1 MRLKQLL
8 FLTLIALLMSCSSGE
23 KNALELTDNTISEL
37 RDFLAQK
44 KFIED
49 SALMY
54 PGAPSE
60 QVRASA
66 ELIINDL
73 VSRLIVGA
81 PGNPTKVYVLGQ
93 FELSLSQLESLDS
106 EERDRALSYLEK
118 IMEILSI
125 ESSDGLLNN
134 WRYGFE
140 SQ

>member
-1 MRLKQLL
+1 MRLKQLW
-8 FLTLIALLMSCSSGE
+8 FSTLLVLLMSCGSGE
-23 KNALELTDNTISEL
+23 KQTLEVTDSTISEL
-37 RDFLAQK
+37 GDFLAQK

-60 QVRASA
+60 PVRASA

-73 VSRLIVGA
+73 ASRLIVGA
-81 PGNPTKVYVLGQ
+81 PDNPTKAYVLGQ
-93 FELSLSQLESLDS
+93 FELSLIQLESFDS

-118 IMEILSI
+118 IMDILRI

-140 SQ
+140 PQ

>member
-1 MRLKQLL
+1 
-8 FLTLIALLMSCSSGE
+8 MSCSSGE

-37 RDFLAQK
+37 RDFLAQE

-60 QVRASA
+60 PVRASA

-73 VSRLIVGA
+73 VSRLMVGA
-81 PGNPTKVYVLGQ
+81 PVNPTKAYVLGQ
-93 FELSLSQLESLDS
+93 FELSLSQLENFDS

-140 SQ
+140 PQ